1 MKKYVGTKT
10 VKAMPMNEL
19 AAVEKGYA
27 RKNEDNHEWREG
39 YHVQYTNPD
48 GSIYNSWSPKSV
60 FEKAYRAAETPAD
73 SIKIELEELNTRF
86 AKGIEFLAN
95 ESYALIHPTKALL
108 SAQVETERQY
118 SYLLNARLK
127 RMSDRLERMSDR
139 LKRRSEGK
147 ESINNYDFG
156 TAIKFLKA
164 GGAIR
169 RAGWND
175 KGMFVIKQVPA
186 HITRET
192 IPNMQSLPQIAKD
205 ILMSRNSPHIDYAN
219 QMLIINPDG
228 RADSWVPSSSDVFA
242 EDWELVTE

>member
-10 VKAMPMNEL
+10 VKAVPMNEL

-48 GSIYNSWSPKSV
+48 GSIYNSLSPKSV
-60 FEKAYRAAETPAD
+60 FEKAYQVAETPLD
-73 SIKIELEELNTRF
+73 RMNIEYGEVSERYMKGLQFINSMNFDKLSYL
-86 AKGIEFLAN
+86 AK
-95 ESYALIHPTKALL
+95 TLL
-108 SAQVETERQY
+108 SAQSESQREY
-118 SYLLNARLK
+118 CYLLL
-127 RMSDRLERMSDR
+127 DRIAQISN
-139 LKRRSEGK
+139 RSVILDG
-147 ESINNYDFG
+147 YDFG
-156 TAIKFLKA
+156 TALKFLKA

-175 KGMFVIKQVPA
+175 VGMFVIKQVPA
-186 HITRET
+186 SIKEDV

-205 ILMSRNSPHIDYAN
+205 ILMSLNSPHIDYTN

>member
-1 MKKYVGTKT
+1 MKTYVGTKM
-10 VKAMPMNEL
+10 VKAEPMNEL
-19 AAVEKGYA
+19 SAVKRGYA
-27 RKNEDNHEWREG
+27 RKNKDNHEWREG

-48 GSIYNSWSPKSV
+48 GSIYDSWSPKSV

-73 SIKIELEELNTRF
+73 SIKIEIEELNTRF

-95 ESYALIHPTKALL
+95 EGYALIHPTKALL
-108 SAQVETERQY
+108 SAQVETEREY
-118 SYLLNARLK
+118 SYLLN
-127 RMSDRLERMSDR
+127 DRLERMSD
-139 LKRRSEGK
+139 GK
-147 ESINNYDFG
+147 ESLDNYDFG

-169 RAGWND
+169 RAGWNG

-186 HITRET
+186 SIKEDV

-205 ILMSRNSPHIDYAN
+205 ILMSRNSPHIDYTN

-228 RADSWVPSSSDVFA
+228 RADSWVPSPSDVFA

>member
-1 MKKYVGTKT
+1 MKTYVGTKM
-10 VKAMPMNEL
+10 VKAEPMNEL

-27 RKNEDNHEWREG
+27 HENEDNHEWREG

-95 ESYALIHPTKALL
+95 EGYALIYPTKALL
-108 SAQVETERQY
+108 SAQVETEREY
-118 SYLLNARLK
+118 SYLLN
-127 RMSDRLERMSDR
+127 DRLERMSD
-139 LKRRSEGK
+139 GK
-147 ESINNYDFG
+147 ESLNNYDFG

-169 RAGWND
+169 RAGWNG
-175 KGMFVIKQVPA
+175 KGLFVIKQVPA
-186 HITRET
+186 HIISET

-205 ILMSRNSPHIDYAN
+205 ILMKRQKPCLKYTN
-219 QMLIINPDG
+219 QMLIINQDG

>member
-1 MKKYVGTKT
+1 MKTYVGTKT

-27 RKNEDNHEWREG
+27 RENEDNHEWREG

-48 GSIYNSWSPKSV
+48 GSIYDSWSPKSV
-60 FEKAYRAAETPAD
+60 FEKAYRVAEATAD
-73 SIKIELEELNTRF
+73 HIKIQLEELNTRF
-86 AKGIEFLAN
+86 AKGIEFLLN
-95 ESYALIHPTKALL
+95 ESYALIYPTKALL
-108 SAQVETERQY
+108 SAQVETEREY
-118 SYLLNARLK
+118 SYLLN
-127 RMSDRLERMSDR
+127 DRLERMSD
-139 LKRRSEGK
+139 GK
-147 ESINNYDFG
+147 ESLNNYDFG

-169 RAGWND
+169 RAGWNG

-186 HITRET
+186 HITSET

-205 ILMSRNSPHIDYAN
+205 ILMKRQKPCLKYTN
-219 QMLIINPDG
+219 QMLIIDQDG
-228 RADSWVPSSSDVFA
+228 RADSWAPSSSDIFA

>member
-1 MKKYVGTKT
+1 MKTYVGTKT
-10 VKAMPMNEL
+10 VKAEPMNEL

-127 RMSDRLERMSDR
+127 RMSDRLERMS
-139 LKRRSEGK
+139 EGK

-169 RAGWND
+169 RAGWNG

-192 IPNMQSLPQIAKD
+192 IPNMQSLPQTAKD
-205 ILMSRNSPHIDYAN
+205 ILMKRQKPCLKYTN
-219 QMLIINPDG
+219 QMLIINQDG

>member
-10 VKAMPMNEL
+10 VKAEPMNEL

-27 RKNEDNHEWREG
+27 RKNKDNHEWREG

-48 GSIYNSWSPKSV
+48 GSIYDSWSPKSV
-60 FEKAYRAAETPAD
+60 FEKAYRVAEAPAD
-73 SIKIELEELNTRF
+73 HIKIQLEELNTSF

-95 ESYALIHPTKALL
+95 EGYALIYPTKALL
-108 SAQVETERQY
+108 SAQVETEREY
-118 SYLLNARLK
+118 SYLLN
-127 RMSDRLERMSDR
+127 DRLERMSD
-139 LKRRSEGK
+139 GK
-147 ESINNYDFG
+147 ESLNNYDFG

-169 RAGWND
+169 RAGWNG

-186 HITRET
+186 HIISET

-205 ILMSRNSPHIDYAN
+205 ILMKRQKPCLKYTN
-219 QMLIINPDG
+219 QMLIIDQDG
-228 RADSWVPSSSDVFA
+228 RADSWAPSSSDVFA

>member
-1 MKKYVGTKT
+1 MKTYVGTKT

-39 YHVQYTNPD
+39 YHVQYTNPN

-60 FEKAYRAAETPAD
+60 FEKAYRVAEVPAD
-73 SIKIELEELNTRF
+73 HIKIQLEELNTRF
-86 AKGIEFLAN
+86 AKGIEFLSN
-95 ESYALIHPTKALL
+95 EGYALIYPTKALL
-108 SAQVETERQY
+108 SAQVETAREY
-118 SYLLNARLK
+118 SYLLN
-127 RMSDRLERMSDR
+127 DRLEQMSD
-139 LKRRSEGK
+139 GK
-147 ESINNYDFG
+147 ESLNNYDFG
-156 TAIKFLKA
+156 TAIKFLRA

-169 RAGWND
+169 RAGWNG

-186 HITRET
+186 HITSET

-205 ILMSRNSPHIDYAN
+205 ILMKRQKPCLKYTN
-219 QMLIINPDG
+219 QMLIINQDG

>member
-1 MKKYVGTKT
+1 MKTYVGTKT

-39 YHVQYTNPD
+39 YHVQYINPD
-48 GSIYNSWSPKSV
+48 GSIYNSWSPKSD
-60 FEKAYRAAETPAD
+60 FEKAYKVAETPAD
-73 SIKIELEELNTRF
+73 RIKIELEELNTRF
-86 AKGIEFLAN
+86 AKGIKFLSN
-95 ESYALIHPTKALL
+95 EGYALIYPTKALL
-108 SAQVETERQY
+108 SAQVETEREY
-118 SYLLNARLK
+118 SYLLN
-127 RMSDRLERMSDR
+127 DRLERMSD
-139 LKRRSEGK
+139 GK
-147 ESINNYDFG
+147 ESLNNYDFG

-164 GGAIR
+164 CGAIR
-169 RAGWND
+169 RAGWNG

-186 HITRET
+186 HIISET

-205 ILMSRNSPHIDYAN
+205 ILMKRQKPCLKYTN

>member
-10 VKAMPMNEL
+10 VKAEPMNEL

-48 GSIYNSWSPKSV
+48 GSIYDSWSPKSV
-60 FEKAYRAAETPAD
+60 FEKAYRVAEAPAD
-73 SIKIELEELNTRF
+73 HIKIQLEELNTRF
-86 AKGIEFLAN
+86 EKGIEFLSN
-95 ESYALIHPTKALL
+95 EGYALIYPTKALL
-108 SAQVETERQY
+108 SAQVETEREY
-118 SYLLNARLK
+118 SYLLN
-127 RMSDRLERMSDR
+127 DRLERMSD
-139 LKRRSEGK
+139 GK
-147 ESINNYDFG
+147 ESLDNYDFG

-164 GGAIR
+164 GGAVR
-169 RAGWND
+169 RAGWNG

-186 HITRET
+186 HITSET
-192 IPNMQSLPQIAKD
+192 IPNMQSLPQTAKD
-205 ILMSRNSPHIDYAN
+205 ILMKRQKPCLKYTN
-219 QMLIINPDG
+219 QMLIINQDG